1 MCSPFVRREANR
13 FNWIIKGKLIDPSW
27 SDDSVE
33 KTYHSY
39 FKRLWGNN
47 ESYLHEEGFDQAY
60 TEREEQ
66 VYQNN
71 INRVAV
77 LGGHYD

>member
-66 VYQNN
+66 VYQND